1 MSSLA
6 VVSLGGIFLAVVL
19 IRGGK
24 MYLVGKGLS
33 KESAMEDLK
42 REMKEYEVEELTHDD

>member
-33 KESAMEDLK
+33 ERAAMDDLK
-42 REMKEYEVEELTHDD
+42 REMDRYGVKPET